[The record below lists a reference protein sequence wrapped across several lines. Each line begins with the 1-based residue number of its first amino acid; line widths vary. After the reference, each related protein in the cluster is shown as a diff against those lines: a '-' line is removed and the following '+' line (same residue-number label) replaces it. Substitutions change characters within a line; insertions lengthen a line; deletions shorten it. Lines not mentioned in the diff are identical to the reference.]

1 MVDDHPLVRQGLR
14 GILESYT
21 NIQIVGEAADGLE
34 AVRLAGNLRPDVV
47 IMDVNL
53 PKLDG
58 IEATRLI
65 KQNYPAMT
73 VIGLS
78 VQTSSQIESAMKTA
92 GASEYLFKDM
102 AQEQLY
108 RAVTLALRRHP
119 SRLGTGNAC

>member
-34 AVRLAGNLRPDVV
+34 AIRLAGEYQPDVV

-65 KQNYPAMT
+65 KNTFPTMT

-78 VQTSSQIESAMKTA
+78 VQESAQVESAMKAA
-92 GASEYLFKDM
+92 GAD
-102 AQEQLY
+102 
-108 RAVTLALRRHP
+108 ALIVHAR
-119 SRLGTGNAC
+119 